1 MRDRSEWSLFIRVE
15 LMTEGALIGALC
27 FSEGVLYGSVH
38 SS

>member
-15 LMTEGALIGALC
+15 LMTEGALIALC